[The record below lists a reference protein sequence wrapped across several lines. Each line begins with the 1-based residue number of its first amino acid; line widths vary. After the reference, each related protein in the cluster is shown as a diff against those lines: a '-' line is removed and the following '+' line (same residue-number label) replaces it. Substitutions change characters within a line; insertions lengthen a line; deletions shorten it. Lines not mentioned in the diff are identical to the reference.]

1 MSLLLMPRKQ
11 PEPEKTRNRTGIANI
26 FKKTMAR
33 GQRVT
38 LAEAI
43 AILRAGW

>member
-1 MSLLLMPRKQ
+1 MPRKQ

-26 FKKTMAR
+26 YKRAMKR
-33 GQRVT
+33 GERVT
-38 LAEAI
+38 LDQAV